1 MFPRQDRQ
9 GEVPKWT
16 RLGTFAGGEL
26 AFLRELLQ
34 DEGIAH
40 REESLPGH
48 GGAVRSELWVTS
60 LQQARAVALVAEA
73 RGLKQGRAWVL
84 RQASK
89 LREHSTSSGGV
100 RILGGLLATL
110 ILVLV
115 LIGMLGARYGTRAPT
130 PGHNGKTIA
139 CRNRFQVVCF

>member
-1 MFPRQDRQ
+1 M
-9 GEVPKWT
+9 
-16 RLGTFAGGEL
+16 RLGTFAAGEL

-60 LQQARAVALVAEA
+60 LEHARALALVAEA
-73 RGLKQGRAWVL
+73 QCEAEAAAYRETEALAAERERAPEEKARGSATI
-84 RQASK
+84 
-89 LREHSTSSGGV
+89 TSSRGV